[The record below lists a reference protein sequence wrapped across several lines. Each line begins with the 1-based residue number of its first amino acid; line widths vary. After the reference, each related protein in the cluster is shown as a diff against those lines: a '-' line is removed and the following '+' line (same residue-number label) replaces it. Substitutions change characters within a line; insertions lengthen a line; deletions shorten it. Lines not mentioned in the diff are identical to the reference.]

1 MPGASSHFSDRRD
14 AEVSNFENILAEIS
28 SAFVRVPA
36 SQISF
41 EMERWL
47 QRVVI
52 ALHIDRAT
60 IGQLNP
66 ADGCLY
72 ATHQWAR
79 AGIVPIPEA
88 LNAVGAVPWLTS
100 KLLAGEPVILSRVED
115 APADAAKDLEFAL
128 MVGCKSTA
136 AIPLIIGGG
145 VVGAIVF
152 DAVARAQTWSPRSM
166 QRLRLIAEVFG
177 NALERER
184 AVAEISRL
192 REEMR
197 QNSRVATMGELTA
210 SLAHELNQPLGAILS
225 NAQAARRFLAAK
237 KPDRAEAQAAIEDI
251 IRDNSRAVET
261 LHNVR
266 ALFQRD
272 RVEMSPVDLRQIL
285 LEAERVLSQEA
296 GSKGISLKVEL
307 PSVLP
312 IVVGNRAQLLEVL
325 MNLASNAFDSI
336 CEAGDGP
343 RMVNLCARHREDGRV
358 QIAVRDY
365 GKGIDPEIMPR
376 IFDAFFTTKS
386 NGMGIG
392 LRIARS
398 IIENHEGRLWA
409 TRNPGGGAT
418 LEFELP
424 AKADEKGRQ

>member
-1 MPGASSHFSDRRD
+1 M
-14 AEVSNFENILAEIS
+14 S

-36 SQISF
+36 RQISF
-41 EMERWL
+41 EIERWL
-47 QRVVI
+47 QRVVL

-60 IGQLNP
+60 VGQLNP
-66 ADGCLY
+66 ADGLLY

-79 AGIVPIPEA
+79 AGVVPIPEA
-88 LNAVGAVPWLTS
+88 LNAVEAAPWLTG

-115 APADAAKDLEFAL
+115 APPDAAKDLEFAR
-128 MVGCKSTA
+128 MVGSKSTA
-136 AIPLIIGGG
+136 GIPLIIGGV
-145 VVGAIVF
+145 VVGAVVF
-152 DAVARAQTWSPRSM
+152 DAVARAQTWSPRTVK
-166 QRLRLIAEVFG
+166 RLRLIAEVFG

-184 AVAEISRL
+184 AVVEINRL

-197 QNSRVATMGELTA
+197 QTSCVATMGELTA

-237 KPDRAEAQAAIEDI
+237 KPHRAEVQEAIEEI

-261 LHNVR
+261 LRNVR

-285 LEAERVLSQEA
+285 LEAERVLSPEA
-296 GSKGISLKVEL
+296 DSKCISLELEL
-307 PSVLP
+307 PSALP
-312 IVVGNRAQLLEVL
+312 IVLGNRAQLLEVM
-325 MNLASNAFDSI
+325 MNLATNAFDSI

-343 RMVNLCARHREDGRV
+343 RVVNLCARHLEDGRV
-358 QIAVRDY
+358 RVVVRDS

-376 IFDAFFTTKS
+376 MFDAFFTTKS

-409 TRNPGGGAT
+409 MRNPGRGAT

-424 AKADEKGRQ
+424 AKADEEGRQ